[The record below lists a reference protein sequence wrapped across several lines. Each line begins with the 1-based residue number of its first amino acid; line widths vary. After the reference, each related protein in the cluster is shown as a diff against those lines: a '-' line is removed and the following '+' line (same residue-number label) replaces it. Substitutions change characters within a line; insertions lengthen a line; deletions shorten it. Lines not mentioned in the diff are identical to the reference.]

1 MTSFSKAFQFKR
13 NTFLIHFG
21 KYLWHLSYFCRF
33 MLYKLALS
41 KCDKRNWKV
50 NCRPCPPKDNIVGIW
65 SQYFH
70 FSSTSIYVH
79 CPLLWV
85 AIQEFIRQIYKQ
97 YSHICIHISL
107 NWNSSIILY
116 SWSSIMYLYH
126 WICSL
131 SWISITSYLLV
142 LLRAPPAGADLPR
155 FHYNHRFRD
164 GRSSKTKCTLGDKG
178 LFWNGSIMIYS
189 KISVSCFVCSDKESC
204 SYFNIVQKDSLSLI
218 LRVELF
224 RF

>member
-1 MTSFSKAFQFKR
+1 MS
-13 NTFLIHFG
+13 
-21 KYLWHLSYFCRF
+21 
-33 MLYKLALS
+33 
-41 KCDKRNWKV
+41 
-50 NCRPCPPKDNIVGIW
+50 IVHSCE
-65 SQYFH
+65 SQ
-70 FSSTSIYVH
+70 
-79 CPLLWV
+79 
-85 AIQEFIRQIYKQ
+85 IQEFIRQIYKQ

-164 GRSSKTKCTLGDKG
+164 GRSSKTKSTLGDKG
-178 LFWNGSIMIYS
+178 FFWNGSIMIYS

-204 SYFNIVQKDSLSLI
+204 RFFNIVHKDSLSLI

>member
-131 SWISITSYLLV
+131 SWICHHIISIGS
-142 LLRAPPAGADLPR
+142 APCTTCWC
-155 FHYNHRFRD
+155 
-164 GRSSKTKCTLGDKG
+164 RSSKIPLQ
-178 LFWNGSIMIYS
+178 SQI
-189 KISVSCFVCSDKESC
+189 
-204 SYFNIVQKDSLSLI
+204 
-218 LRVELF
+218 
-224 RF
+224 

>member
-1 MTSFSKAFQFKR
+1 
-13 NTFLIHFG
+13 
-21 KYLWHLSYFCRF
+21 

-50 NCRPCPPKDNIVGIW
+50 NCRPCRPKDNIVGIW

-85 AIQEFIRQIYKQ
+85 TDSGIHQADIQTILAYLHTHIFELEFIN
-97 YSHICIHISL
+97 HIVFLEFHHV
-107 NWNSSIILY
+107 
-116 SWSSIMYLYH
+116 LYH

-204 SYFNIVQKDSLSLI
+204 SFFNIVQKDSLSLRESFKND
-218 LRVELF
+218 LADFF
-224 RF
+224 R

>member
-116 SWSSIMYLYH
+116 SWSSIMYCITGYALFLEYPSH
-126 WICSL
+126 HIYWFCSVHP
-131 SWISITSYLLV
+131 LLV
-142 LLRAPPAGADLPR
+142 QIFQDSTTITDLEMEGQVKPKVLLGIKDFFEMAALWFIPKLVFPALFVLIKNLADFLTL
-155 FHYNHRFRD
+155 YT
-164 GRSSKTKCTLGDKG
+164 KTL
-178 LFWNGSIMIYS
+178 
-189 KISVSCFVCSDKESC
+189 
-204 SYFNIVQKDSLSLI
+204 
-218 LRVELF
+218 
-224 RF
+224 